1 VFYALA
7 DAHVLELLDNALRH
21 AGEHA

>member
-7 DAHVLELLDNALRH
+7 DAHVLELLDNVLRH
-21 AGEHA
+21 AGEPS